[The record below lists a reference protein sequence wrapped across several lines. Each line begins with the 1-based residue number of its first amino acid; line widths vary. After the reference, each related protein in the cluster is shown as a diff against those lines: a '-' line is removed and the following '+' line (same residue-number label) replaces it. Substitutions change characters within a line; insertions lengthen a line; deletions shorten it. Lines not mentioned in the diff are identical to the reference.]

1 MGVFRLKGR
10 PTNDMFL
17 GIQTQGFDYVAQ
29 LPVGWGAM
37 GSMEVGCGQAPKDMV
52 VETLCRGPYVGL
64 ASSVAR
70 IQFALSP
77 Q

>member
-1 MGVFRLKGR
+1 
-10 PTNDMFL
+10 
-17 GIQTQGFDYVAQ
+17 
-29 LPVGWGAM
+29 M

-52 VETLCRGPYVGL
+52 VETLCRGPYVGF